1 MNHPGGNHARCENT
15 PPRGHPSL
23 PGTKKRHTNG
33 FVPVECDS
41 LDEGEFP
48 IKAIVEKLTDPA
60 FEFASD
66 GKIDLVIFAVG
77 ITDGP

>member
-1 MNHPGGNHARCENT
+1 MGHPDGDHVRRENT
-15 PPRGHPSL
+15 PPRSLPSL

-48 IKAIVEKLTDPA
+48 IKAIVEKLADPA
-60 FEFASD
+60 FEFVTD

-77 ITDGP
+77 IADGP